1 MNATLARPRIGLLAG
16 GGRFPFVVAEAAR
29 RQGAEVVCVALRDH
43 ADPEIEQAV
52 DRVYWTGLGKLGRMI
67 RAFQREGVTRATM
80 AGKVHKVSLLAP
92 FKLLRLL
99 PDFHFLRWWFVRRRK
114 RDNKDDSLLLDVIAE
129 FDREGIRFGS
139 ALEICPE
146 LLVKAGPRTRRQP
159 TASELADV
167 AFGWVHAKEMGR
179 LDVGQSV
186 MVKLKTVLAVEAIE
200 GTDRAILRAGE
211 LCPRGGFT
219 VVKVAKP
226 QQDMRFDVPTV
237 GPTTIENMRKA
248 GGAVLAIEAGKTIFL
263 DADET
268 VAAADKA
275 GVAIVA
281 FTEAEIEGLLR
292 KQAG

>member
-1 MNATLARPRIGLLAG
+1 MSATLARPRIGLLAG

-43 ADPEIEQAV
+43 ADPEIKQAV
-52 DRVYWTGLGKLGRMI
+52 DRIYWMGLGKLGRMI
-67 RAFQREGVTRATM
+67 RTFHREGVTRATM
-80 AGKVHKVSLLAP
+80 AGKVHKVSLFAP
-92 FKLLRLL
+92 FKLFRLL
-99 PDFHFLRWWFVRRRK
+99 PDFHFIKWWFSRRK

-146 LLVKAGPRTRRQP
+146 LLVKAGPHTRRRP

-179 LDVGQSV
+179 LDIGQSV
-186 MVKLKTVLAVEAIE
+186 MVMKKTVIAVEAIE
-200 GTDRAILRAGE
+200 GTDRCILRGGE

-237 GPTTIENMRKA
+237 GPTTIASMKKA
-248 GGAVLAIEAGKTIFL
+248 GASVLAIEADKTIFL
-263 DADET
+263 DAELT
-268 VAAADKA
+268 IAAADKA
-275 GVAIVA
+275 GIAILA
-281 FTEAEIEGLLR
+281 LSEAEIESLTR